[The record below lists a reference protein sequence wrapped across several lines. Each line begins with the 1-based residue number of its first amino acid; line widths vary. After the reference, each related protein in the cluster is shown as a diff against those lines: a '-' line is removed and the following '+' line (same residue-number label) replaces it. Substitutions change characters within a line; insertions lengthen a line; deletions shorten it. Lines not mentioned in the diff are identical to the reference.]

1 MDDDFLSDI
10 ETIYTTKE
18 CSCTHLRTSKQTIN
32 YISINQEHK
41 YAMLYQIVIIIIIT
55 ITITIIIIVVSQ
67 LLPQMALKYFQYLHF
82 NLSSNHNVVQ

>member
-41 YAMLYQIVIIIIIT
+41 YAMLYQIVIIIII
-55 ITITIIIIVVSQ
+55 IIIVIAVLQ
-67 LLPQMALKYFQYLHF
+67 LLLQMGLKYFQYLHF

>member
-41 YAMLYQIVIIIIIT
+41 YAMLYQIVIIIII
-55 ITITIIIIVVSQ
+55 IIIVIAVLQ
-67 LLPQMALKYFQYLHF
+67 LLLQVGLKYFQYLHF

>member
-41 YAMLYQIVIIIIIT
+41 YAMLYQIVIIIII
-55 ITITIIIIVVSQ
+55 IIIIVIAVLQ
-67 LLPQMALKYFQYLHF
+67 LLLQMGLKYFQYLHF